1 MKRLDNNRML
11 KLIALAIAIV
21 LWLYVG
27 TQEDPLAQHTY
38 EVAVEIEN
46 LPVDKTATLGSDT
59 VKVRVMGRQ
68 GRLSAL
74 SSSDFTATVDLSEV
88 EDGEQSLPVQVTLPG
103 EVYFARTTPSMVT
116 VTVEQREGSNM
127 DVELKTTGE
136 LPDGISIQEMQVS
149 PEQVFVTG
157 DSGALAQVASAG
169 VEVDL
174 STILEDSE
182 ERVQVQL
189 YDTSGAPIDDESLEV
204 LPGTVTLTIDVD
216 ESEVEKSVP
225 IQANLSGQLPQ
236 GVQIESVSI
245 SPETATVSG
254 TPQEL
259 EEIIS
264 VETAAIDLSQISE
277 TTTLSVALTGKHVV
291 SPANVSVTLN
301 VTQTQSEQP
310 GSMKMVPVSISGAAA
325 GSVYTDVQ
333 MVEVSYHMQP
343 GYEDAGNALSAY
355 ILVDQI
361 PSGAQTVQV
370 QLSYVDGLVV
380 DAVTPQTVT
389 IYPNTDTTTDQTY

>member
-1 MKRLDNNRML
+1 M
-11 KLIALAIAIV
+11 
-21 LWLYVG
+21 
-27 TQEDPLAQHTY
+27 
-38 EVAVEIEN
+38 
-46 LPVDKTATLGSDT
+46 
-59 VKVRVMGRQ
+59 
-68 GRLSAL
+68 
-74 SSSDFTATVDLSEV
+74 
-88 EDGEQSLPVQVTLPG
+88 
-103 EVYFARTTPSMVT
+103 
-116 VTVEQREGSNM
+116 
-127 DVELKTTGE
+127 
-136 LPDGISIQEMQVS
+136 
-149 PEQVFVTG
+149 
-157 DSGALAQVASAG
+157 
-169 VEVDL
+169 
-174 STILEDSE
+174 
-182 ERVQVQL
+182 QL